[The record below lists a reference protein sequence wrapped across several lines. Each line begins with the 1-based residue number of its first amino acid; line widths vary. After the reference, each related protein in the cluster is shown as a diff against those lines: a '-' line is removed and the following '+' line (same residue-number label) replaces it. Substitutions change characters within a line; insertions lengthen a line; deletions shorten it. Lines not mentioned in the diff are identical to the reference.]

1 MSPVSFLIFVICACT
16 FFLIGLNRWLSVP
29 FSLNSKDFLF
39 LPPSRFP
46 PTHNPFLSVD
56 YSVCHLVSKYLGI
69 FLMFFCYWPL
79 NYFHCGKRTHFVWL
93 GSFAGICFM
102 AQNTVSLGTRPR
114 GALHTLPDAQWVMK
128 CPRWP
133 LGAGSVPTCLQL
145 QLHFLFSSRV
155 GLPPAPAIFLTSLS
169 DSQSDEDS
177 GQRAPWLRL
186 RDPFLCIPTAQP
198 SPDSQSPFFSRQGS
212 PSPWSPHLGQPPH
225 QQSGWVL
232 ISASTVKALWR
243 TV

>member
-1 MSPVSFLIFVICACT
+1 MISPVSFLIFVVSSCT
-16 FFLIGLNRWLSVP
+16 FFLISLNRWLSVS

-39 LPPSRFP
+39 LPRSRFP
-46 PTHNPFLSVD
+46 PPPLSFRGLFGMPL
-56 YSVCHLVSKYLGI
+56 SSKYLGI

-79 NYFHCGKRTHFVWL
+79 NYFHCGKRTYFVWL

-102 AQNTVSLGTRPR
+102 AQNTVSLGTCPR
-114 GALHTLPDAQWVMK
+114 GALHTLPDAQWVMR

-155 GLPPAPAIFLTSLS
+155 GLSPVPGIFLTSLS

-177 GQRAPWLRL
+177 GQRSPWLRL
-186 RDPFLCIPTAQP
+186 RDPSLCCLTAQP
-198 SPDSQSPFFSRQGS
+198 SPDSQSPFFPRQGS
-212 PSPWSPHLGQPPH
+212 PSPWPPHLGQPPH
-225 QQSGWVL
+225 WQSGWVL
-232 ISASTVKALWR
+232 ISASIVKALWHP
-243 TV
+243 V